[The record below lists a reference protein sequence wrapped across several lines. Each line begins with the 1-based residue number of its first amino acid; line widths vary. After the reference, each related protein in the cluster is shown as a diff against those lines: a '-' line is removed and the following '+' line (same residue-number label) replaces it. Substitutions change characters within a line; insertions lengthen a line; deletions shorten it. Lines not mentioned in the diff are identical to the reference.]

1 MYYDDDNFFYCGFK
15 WLSNIHPTITRIIRD
30 DLCQFQFSQILGRK
44 PSQGKV
50 AKFRQEYSRNTYG
63 SSLKHRMLSKTLMR
77 MEKKRKSS
85 RWLSPT
91 PTQSTKL
98 ISWLALQLCFRIS
111 LALQNFLKL
120 ADQLFQ
126 GREIRREIISMMSKA
141 PTPMRKKHSS
151 LSSTSS
157 STYLLLHTIATR
169 GLKATEAAIYM

>member
-1 MYYDDDNFFYCGFK
+1 
-15 WLSNIHPTITRIIRD
+15 
-30 DLCQFQFSQILGRK
+30 
-44 PSQGKV
+44 
-50 AKFRQEYSRNTYG
+50 
-63 SSLKHRMLSKTLMR
+63 
-77 MEKKRKSS
+77 
-85 RWLSPT
+85 LSPT

-169 GLKATEAAIYM
+169 GSKLPKPQSTCRSRMPTLCSLRSSYVDDKYIRSIRSNSVKNKNKVTRCLNTSTKLCDLVSMFSYLLYFSLFIFKLQDFNNQRHPS